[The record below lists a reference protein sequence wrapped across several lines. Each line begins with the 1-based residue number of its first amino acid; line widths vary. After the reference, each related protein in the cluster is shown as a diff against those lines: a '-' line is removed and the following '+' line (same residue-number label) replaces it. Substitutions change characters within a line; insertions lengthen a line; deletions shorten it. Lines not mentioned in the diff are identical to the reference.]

1 MNRLDDI
8 SIFVRIVADGGVSA
22 AAQRMQLSKSVV
34 SRRLRALE
42 HRLGVALLV
51 RTTRSQK
58 LTDEGQRFYEHCA
71 RALAELEEAEAD
83 LTQADGE
90 LTGTLRITAS
100 VYFGQYFLAPLIS
113 EFASQHPKLTV
124 EIDLTDQHVN
134 LIEQGIDIAVR
145 LGRLNDSTL
154 RARKLLTVP
163 HLVGASPDYLDRY
176 GVPQGPGVLQGH
188 RGLMHRSGTKPTK
201 WVYYN
206 SNGEM
211 TRAQVQPAM
220 LSNNDYLLLQAAKLG
235 QGLLYMPKFVIEEAL
250 NQGDLVPVL
259 SEVAWQGADVYA
271 VYPAARHVPG
281 RIRRFIDLL
290 VSAFTAKS
298 ASQRRA

>member
-42 HRLGVALLV
+42 QRLGVALLV

-83 LTQADGE
+83 LTQSNGE

-100 VYFGQYFLAPLIS
+100 VYFGQYVLAPLVS
-113 EFASQHPKLTV
+113 EFASQHPQLTV

-134 LIEQGIDIAVR
+134 LIEQGIDVAVR

-163 HLVGASPDYLDRY
+163 HLVGASPDYLDRF
-176 GVPQGPGVLQGH
+176 GVPQSPGVLHSH
-188 RGLMHRSGTKPTK
+188 RGLMHRSGAKPTK
-201 WVYYN
+201 WMYCN
-206 SNGEM
+206 SSGEM
-211 TRAQVQPAM
+211 TRAQVQPA
-220 LSNNDYLLLQAAKLG
+220 LVSNNDYLLLQAAKHG
-235 QGLLYMPKFVIEEAL
+235 QGLLYMPQFVLEKAL
-250 NQGDLVPVL
+250 HEGELLPVL
-259 SEVAWQGADVYA
+259 RNVEWQGADVYA

-290 VSAFTAKS
+290 VAELAVKS
-298 ASQRRA
+298 AR